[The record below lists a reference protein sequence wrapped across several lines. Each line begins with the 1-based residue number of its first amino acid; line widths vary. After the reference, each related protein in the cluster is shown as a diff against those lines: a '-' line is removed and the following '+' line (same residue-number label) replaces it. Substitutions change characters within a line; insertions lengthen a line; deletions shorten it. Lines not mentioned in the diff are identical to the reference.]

1 MHLTQVAFLALFL
14 AALTAAFG
22 RGGRPE
28 HQGGA
33 LLLGAALATPLVQ
46 TRMFA
51 DVEYGI
57 AAVDIALLGGLVWLT
72 FTSTRRWPVFA
83 AAFQAVGVLTHFA
96 RLMAGPV
103 HGDVY
108 GHLLVLWSY
117 PIALSLLWGS
127 LVEARQEATLLVA
140 QPLKLRS
147 PPAGRAATLTPD
159 PRYTAT
165 GGDDLAL
172 LTRLLVLH
180 DLGPESASIATELI
194 QRAGSFAAAVATPP
208 ARLQSWNFDGRVA
221 EALAFTRKT
230 TRTSLRRKLEW
241 RVKVD
246 NVQDTID
253 YLHSELAH
261 LPHEQ
266 VRVLYLSARNRLI
279 YDEVHGVGTIDQAP
293 VYPREV
299 IKRAIEVGAVK
310 LVLAHNHPSGDPSP
324 SRDDIVMTKAIIE
337 AGRHVGISVIDH
349 FVIAATGHVSMKR
362 TGLI

>member
-1 MHLTQVAFLALFL
+1 MALFL
-14 AALTAAFG
+14 AVLTAAFG

-28 HQGGA
+28 HYGGA
-33 LLLGAALATPLVQ
+33 MLLGAALATPLLQ

-51 DVEYGI
+51 GVESGI
-57 AAVDIALLGGLVWLT
+57 AAIDIALLGGLVWLAL
-72 FTSTRRWPVFA
+72 TSKRRWPVFA

-127 LVEARQEATLLVA
+127 LVEARYEATRLGSQRPNLNS
-140 QPLKLRS
+140 L
-147 PPAGRAATLTPD
+147 PAGSPSTLTPGSRI
-159 PRYTAT
+159 PET
-165 GGDDLAL
+165 GGDDLLL
-172 LTRLLVLH
+172 LTRLLALH
-180 DLGPESASIATELI
+180 DLGTESAIIATALI
-194 QRAGSFAAAVATPP
+194 QRTGSFAAAVATPP
-208 ARLQSWNFDGRVA
+208 ARLRSWGFDGRVA

-266 VRVLYLSARNRLI
+266 VRVLYLSGRNRLI
-279 YDEVHGVGTIDQAP
+279 YDEVHGVGTINQAP

-349 FVIAATGHVSMKR
+349 LVIATTGHVSMKGA
-362 TGLI
+362 GLI